1 MSIIRIKTINS
12 LLSARVGLVA
22 VNRLIRHH
30 AQLPQVLDPLFPVKS
45 GFSDSTVALSYIG
58 LLSQGI
64 THFDGVESMRK
75 DASFVQALGGSLPS
89 SPTLRQ
95 RIEQR
100 ASDWLAPLFDANER
114 LLCRAK
120 VRTVPMACGY
130 VPLDLDTF
138 VMENSDCDKEGVG
151 FTYTKVVGYAPIAAY
166 LGHEGY
172 LLELSLREGTQH
184 SAKETEYTL
193 ERVLP
198 LARKVTTEPLL
209 VRADSGFDSG
219 KLYDEL
225 LTLRTKDASNSG
237 KIDWII
243 KWNPR
248 GFDLCK
254 AHEARKADASTV
266 WHTAREGLQTTTYR
280 ESLGNDQYRVL
291 KLSVETID
299 RNGQSLLVPGLRIDG
314 WNTTLAHVSDA
325 EVIALYADH
334 GTHEQFHSELK
345 SDMNLER
352 LPSGKFA
359 ANDAVCALAML
370 AYNAL
375 RIIGQQ
381 ALTGPE
387 SPIKHHAERR
397 RIKTVIRELI
407 NAPAQWISHA
417 RQLCVGLP
425 AQWAGLAVFTALC
438 EWLNVD
444 VDALQT
450 E

>member
-1 MSIIRIKTINS
+1 MSIIRIKEINS
-12 LLSARVGLVA
+12 ILSARVGLVA
-22 VNRLIRHH
+22 INRLMRHH
-30 AQLPQVLDPLFPVKS
+30 AQLPQLLDPQFPVKS
-45 GFSDSTVALSYIG
+45 GFADSTVALSYIG
-58 LLSQGI
+58 LLSQGV
-64 THFDGVESMRK
+64 THFDGVEAMRK
-75 DASFVQALGGSLPS
+75 DASFVQALAGPLPS

-100 ASDWLAPLFDANER
+100 ASEWLGPLFEANAR

-120 VRTVPMACGY
+120 VRTVVMACGH

-138 VMENSDCDKEGVG
+138 VMENSDCEKEGVG

-166 LGHEGY
+166 LGNEGY
-172 LLELSLREGTQH
+172 LLELALREGTQH

-198 LARKVTTEPLL
+198 LARRVTDAPLL
-209 VRADSGFDSG
+209 VRADSGFDSR

-225 LTLRTKDASNSG
+225 YAHRIQGAKVGSV
-237 KIDWII
+237 IDWII

-248 GFDLCK
+248 GLDL
-254 AHEARKADASTV
+254 AAAYAARNANADTV
-266 WHTAREGLQTTTYR
+266 WHAVRDGLKTTTYR
-280 ESLGNDQYRVL
+280 ESLGNDQYRLL

-299 RNGQSLLVPGLRIDG
+299 RNGQSLLMPKFRIAG
-314 WNTTLAHVSDA
+314 WCTSLANASDA
-325 EVIALYADH
+325 EIIELYADH

-381 ALTGPE
+381 ALTGPD

-397 RIKTVIRELI
+397 RIRSVIRELI
-407 NAPAQWISHA
+407 SAPAQWINHA
-417 RQLCVGLP
+417 RQWCVGLP
-425 AQWAGLAVFTALC
+425 TQWSGLAVFKQLV
-438 EWLNVD
+438 EWLNLD
-444 VDALQT
+444 VDAVQT
-450 E
+450 

>member
-1 MSIIRIKTINS
+1 VSTIRIKEVNS
-12 LLSARVGLVA
+12 VLSARAGLVA
-22 VNRLIRHH
+22 INRLMRHH
-30 AQLPQVLDPLFPVKS
+30 AQLPQLLDPQFPVKT
-45 GFSDSTVALSYIG
+45 GFADSTVALSYIG
-58 LLSQGI
+58 LLSQGV
-64 THFDGVESMRK
+64 THFDGVEAMRA
-75 DASFVQALGGSLPS
+75 DTSFIQALGGPLPS

-100 ASDWLAPLFDANER
+100 ASHWLDPLFEANAR
-114 LLCRAK
+114 LLCRTK
-120 VRTVPMACGY
+120 VRPVPMACGH
-130 VPLDLDTF
+130 VPLDFDTF
-138 VMENSDCDKEGVG
+138 VMHNSDCKKEGVG

-166 LGHEGY
+166 LGNEGY
-172 LLELSLREGTQH
+172 LLELALREGTQH

-198 LARKVTTEPLL
+198 LARRVTPAPLL
-209 VRADSGFDSG
+209 VRADSGFDSA

-225 LTLRTKDASNSG
+225 YAHRRREALNGGTL
-237 KIDWII
+237 DWII

-248 GFDLCK
+248 SFDLAA
-254 AHEARKADASTV
+254 AHAARLANADTV
-266 WHTAREGLQTTTYR
+266 WHSVRDGLQTTTYR

-291 KLSVETID
+291 KLSVETIN
-299 RNGQSLLVPGLRIDG
+299 RNGQSLLIPKLRVEG
-314 WNTTLAHVSDA
+314 WQTTLAKASDA
-325 EVIALYADH
+325 EVIELYADH

-381 ALTGPE
+381 ALTGSD
-387 SPIKHHAERR
+387 SPIKNHAERR

-407 NAPAQWISHA
+407 DAPARWIKSGRQWC
-417 RQLCVGLP
+417 LGLST
-425 AQWAGLAVFTALC
+425 QWSGLAVFKQLIA
-438 EWLNVD
+438 WLNL
-444 VDALQT
+444 DADAVQT
-450 E
+450 